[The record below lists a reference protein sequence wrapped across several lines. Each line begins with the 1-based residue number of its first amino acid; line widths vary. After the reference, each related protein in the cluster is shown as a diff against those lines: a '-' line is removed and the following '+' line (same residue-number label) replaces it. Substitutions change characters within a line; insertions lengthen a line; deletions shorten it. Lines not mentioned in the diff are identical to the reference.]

1 MSAWYATNVLIWFG
15 LGKLNS
21 KLTGASSGLE
31 KGNSCKGKETII
43 KQNYTKTL

>member
-31 KGNSCKGKETII
+31 KETII
-43 KQNYTKTL
+43 KQNYIKTL